1 MFSII
6 IPIYNEA
13 QNIEILIIEIFKSL
27 DGYKDFDLILVNDA
41 SNDNTIEVVNK
52 LKKKFKINLL
62 NNKENKGQSFCI
74 YKGIKESKNNIIITI
89 DGDGQ
94 NNPADI
100 PKLYENYILK
110 SKISLV
116 GGIRSKRKDSF
127 IKILS
132 SKIANKI
139 RSSILNDGC
148 TDTGCSLKV
157 FDRSVFLK
165 FPYFNGMHRFLPA
178 LFRGF
183 GYQTL
188 FINVDHRPRLKGYS
202 KYGTID
208 RMYRGIIDIIYVKR
222 IILKRNQKN

>member
-157 FDRSVFLK
+157 LIEV
-165 FPYFNGMHRFLPA
+165 YF
-178 LFRGF
+178 
-183 GYQTL
+183 
-188 FINVDHRPRLKGYS
+188 
-202 KYGTID
+202 
-208 RMYRGIIDIIYVKR
+208 
-222 IILKRNQKN
+222 

>member
-178 LFRGF
+178 LFRGY

-208 RMYRGIIDIIYVKR
+208 RMYRGIIDIIYVRR